1 MHDTTRAAPAPSP
14 VPDVDART
22 APEERRWLAY
32 GALAL
37 AVGAIAW
44 VPLLIR
50 WAAIPGPASA
60 FHRVFIAALVLVP
73 WWLATGTRNLPTRRA
88 ASLAVAGGVC
98 FGLDL
103 ALYNTAVL
111 RTSAATAAF
120 LGNNT
125 PVFVGLGAW
134 LLFRRRPP
142 RTFWIGLALALSGGA
157 VMILA
162 DAWQHTAAGDPVG
175 DVLALVA
182 GIFFAG
188 YLLSAERVR
197 TEMDTLTFNAFA
209 IAGSVLTL
217 FAVCV
222 LMDMPLAGY
231 SVRTW
236 MALAGLGLISQLA
249 AYFALVY
256 ALGHLP
262 ATITSVGLLT
272 QLPLT
277 AALAALFLNEPVT
290 GPQLGGGLLVLA
302 GVYVVNRT
310 RRLPAR
316 PSAIGS

>member
-1 MHDTTRAAPAPSP
+1 MRNPGTQPA
-14 VPDVDART
+14 T
-22 APEERRWLAY
+22 ADRLWVAFA
-32 GALAL
+32 ALAF
-37 AVGAIAW
+37 AVGAISW

-60 FHRVFIAALVLVP
+60 FHRVLIAALVLVP
-73 WWLATGTRNLPTRRA
+73 WHLAARRGGPPSLRA
-88 ASLAVAGGVC
+88 AALALGGGVC

-134 LLFRRRPP
+134 LLFRKRPV
-142 RTFWIGLALALSGGA
+142 RSFWIGLSLAMSGGGI
-157 VMILA
+157 MILA
-162 DAWQHTAAGDPVG
+162 DAWQQTIVGDPVG
-175 DVLALVA
+175 DLLALAA

-188 YLLSAERVR
+188 YLLSAEHLRA
-197 TEMDTLTFNAFA
+197 EMDTLTFNTFA

-217 FAVCV
+217 LAVC
-222 LMDMPLAGY
+222 LALDMPLAGY
-231 SVRTW
+231 SAETW
-236 MALAGLGLISQLA
+236 MALAGLGLVSQLA

-262 ATITSVGLLT
+262 ATVTSVGLLT

-277 AALAALFLNEPVT
+277 AALAALFLHEPVT
-290 GPQLGGGLLVLA
+290 GPQFLGGLLVLA
-302 GVYVVNRT
+302 GVYVVNRKVT
-310 RRLPAR
+310 DPAR
-316 PSAIGS
+316 S

>member
-1 MHDTTRAAPAPSP
+1 VTRPLAQPTPTGTSTALSTTTPSP
-14 VPDVDART
+14 ARIR
-22 APEERRWLAY
+22 PRWVAY
-32 GALAL
+32 AALAL

-60 FHRVFIAALVLVP
+60 FYRVLIAAVVLVP
-73 WWLATGTRNLPTRRA
+73 WLLVRPASRRPTRRA
-88 ASLAVAGGVC
+88 ALIAFGGGVC

-134 LLFRRRPP
+134 WLLRRRPP
-142 RTFWIGLALALSGGA
+142 GAFWAGLALALSGGA

-162 DAWQHTAAGDPVG
+162 DVWGHSVVGDPIG
-175 DVLALVA
+175 DVLALIA
-182 GIFFAG
+182 GMFFAG
-188 YLLSAERVR
+188 YLLSAEYLRSD
-197 TEMDTLTFNAFA
+197 MDTLTFNTIA
-209 IAGSVLTL
+209 ILGSVVTL
-217 FAVCV
+217 LGVC
-222 LMDMPLAGY
+222 LAMGLPLSGY
-231 SVRTW
+231 TLETW
-236 MALAGLGLISQLA
+236 AALAGLGLVSQLA

-277 AALAALFLNEPVT
+277 AILAMLFLREPIT
-290 GPQLGGGLLVLA
+290 SAQAGGGLLVLA
-302 GVYVVNRT
+302 GVWVVNRRT
-310 RRLPAR
+310 P
-316 PSAIGS
+316 